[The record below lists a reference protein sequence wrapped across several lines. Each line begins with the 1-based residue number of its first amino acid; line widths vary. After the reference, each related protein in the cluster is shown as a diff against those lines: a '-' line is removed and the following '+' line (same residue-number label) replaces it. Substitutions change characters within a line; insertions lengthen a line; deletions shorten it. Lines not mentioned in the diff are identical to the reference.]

1 MPLIMADT
9 KGGGMESSVPM
20 IMGGRKAIAFQ
31 VRIAGREGKRER
43 ELCARNPM
51 VTLRQDAPIFFDSII
66 SLLNFYGTL
75 AVFIKN

>member
-1 MPLIMADT
+1 MADT

-43 ELCARNPM
+43 EKKLCARNQM
-51 VTLRQDAPIFFDSII
+51 VTLRQDAPIFFR
-66 SLLNFYGTL
+66 
-75 AVFIKN
+75 